1 MADTTI
7 EWSEKVWNPV
17 RGCTPVSP
25 GCANCYAMGPLPNVH
40 LGVSVEDRK
49 HGLPRIEHLRKVPA
63 AVRWLSI
70 EPLLEDLGAVDLTGI
85 SWVVVGAE
93 SGHGARPFFEDW
105 VRSLRDQCAAQ
116 GVAFFYKQR
125 LDAKGRKISLPM
137 LDGVRHAAMP
147 EVPRV

>member
-1 MADTTI
+1 LGRWRDGDHRHR
-7 EWSEKVWNPV
+7 SL
-17 RGCTPVSP
+17 RGRRRR
-25 GCANCYAMGPLPNVH
+25 
-40 LGVSVEDRK
+40 VE
-49 HGLPRIEHLRKVPA
+49 
-63 AVRWLSI
+63 
-70 EPLLEDLGAVDLTGI
+70 
-85 SWVVVGAE
+85 
-93 SGHGARPFFEDW
+93 RPFFEDW